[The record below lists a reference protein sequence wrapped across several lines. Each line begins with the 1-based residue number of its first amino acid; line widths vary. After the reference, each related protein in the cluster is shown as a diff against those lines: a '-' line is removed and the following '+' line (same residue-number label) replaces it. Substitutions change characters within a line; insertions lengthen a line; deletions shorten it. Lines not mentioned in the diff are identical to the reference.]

1 MVVVEVVEVVVVVGG
16 IDEDEVE
23 VVEVVV
29 VNVET
34 AAPLLGG
41 EEEVFTTS
49 STPLITSPTG
59 PLAILVE
66 SDGKLA

>member
-1 MVVVEVVEVVVVVGG
+1 VVEVVVVVGG
-16 IDEDEVE
+16 IDEDEVEVVE